1 MSSSS
6 SSLLARFASNTFW
19 LGRYLERA
27 ESLARILDINGTY
40 ARDNPKGPNWQRVLD
55 LYSDTGRFFE
65 NHDTATADSVVNY
78 YVLERANPT
87 SIAYAIAGARE
98 NARSVRHL
106 ISTEM
111 WTHINIFHYR
121 LSELTRRDIRLGNL
135 APLCGEIKVACQ
147 TFEGIAEGT
156 FFRGEAWNFYHL
168 GKYIERADQTTRV
181 LDMGYAH
188 LSDDQG
194 VALASV
200 QRDVLLRSVSGYH
213 AFRSRFPT
221 SSSADDV
228 ATFLLYD
235 ERFPR
240 AVTLCVNQMSTRLL
254 AVEQN
259 HGRRKDPAVEKARR
273 SLEFTLETG
282 LSHRITSHRLSAFLD
297 DLQVALGQ
305 VSDAVAKAY
314 FQ

>member
-1 MSSSS
+1 LPSVRP
-6 SSLLARFASNTFW
+6 SLLARFASNTFW
-19 LGRYLERA
+19 LGRYVERA

-55 LYSDTGRFFE
+55 LHADAERFFE
-65 NHDTATADSVVNY
+65 NHDDADADSVVNF
-78 YVLERANPT
+78 YVLDRTNPT
-87 SIAYAIAGARE
+87 SISYAIAGARE

-111 WTHINIFHYR
+111 WTHVNIFHYR
-121 LSELTRRDIRLGNL
+121 LSDLTRRDIRLGNL

-194 VALASV
+194 EALAAV

-213 AFRSRFPT
+213 AFRARFPT
-221 SSSADDV
+221 SSSADDI

-240 AVTLCVNQMSTRLL
+240 AVTLCVNQMTTRLH
-254 AVEQN
+254 AIEQT
-259 HGRRKDPAVEKARR
+259 HGRRKDAAVEKARR
-273 SLEFTLETG
+273 ALEFSLETG
-282 LSHRITSHRLSAFLD
+282 VGHHMTSNRLNAFLD
-297 DLQVALGQ
+297 ELQVALGR

-314 FQ
+314 FE